1 MDPDA
6 AGEKLL
12 LSLPEILGMTVEDA
26 DRLLKEF
33 GQMFA
38 VCDNPVDL
46 CKIIVDK
53 YGIDAVFTSV
63 CLRMALE
70 HFSLKK
76 DGLDDR
82 MRSQCPSRN

>member
-6 AGEKLL
+6 AGNGVPLYEL
-12 LSLPEILGMTVEDA
+12 LGMTDEDA
-26 DRLLKEF
+26 DRLIKEF

-53 YGIDAVFTSV
+53 YGIDAVYISV
-63 CLRMALE
+63 CLRITLE
-70 HFSLKK
+70 WFSLKK
-76 DGLDDR
+76 SKLDDR
-82 MRSQCPSRN
+82 MRSQCPSSN

>member
-12 LSLPEILGMTVEDA
+12 SLPELLGMTDEDA
-26 DRLLKEF
+26 DRLIKEF

-38 VCDNPVDL
+38 ACDNPVDL

-53 YGIDAVFTSV
+53 YGIDAVYISI
-63 CLRMALE
+63 CLRMTLE
-70 HFSLKK
+70 RYCLKK
-76 DGLDDR
+76 GGLDAKV
-82 MRSQCPSRN
+82 MMQCPSSN